1 MTAETTNPVTTNP
14 VTDFVARPG
23 RLGDP
28 AMTMRNDPRADPRM
42 LAALAPFDLDL
53 PPEPLPLPI
62 DSPREQMLEL
72 CAAIEQGMEQ
82 LFGTFMT
89 GLEPVAGVTTETIA
103 IPRPG
108 GGETGGE
115 VGGEITAYVH
125 RPTDASGP
133 LPGVVHLHGGGM
145 VLLEAAGPAYRRWR
159 DMLAATGLV
168 VVGVEFRN
176 GAGKHGSHPYPAGLD
191 DCVAATRWVLDNA
204 ADLGIGKVIISGESG
219 GGNLTLSTVLRAKRE
234 GWVEGIAGAYALC
247 PFIHGDWGNPPAE
260 LASQH
265 ENEGYFLSR
274 DMMAALAVVYDPTGE
289 HSDDPTCWP
298 LSAKAADLEGLPP
311 HVISVNEVDPLR
323 DEGLAYLR
331 LLLAAGVSA
340 VGRVVVGT
348 CHGADVL
355 MPGALPDVS
364 AATVR
369 DIKGFADSL

>member
-1 MTAETTNPVTTNP
+1 MTAGATNADKTAPGLSA
-14 VTDFVARPG
+14 TDLVPRPG
-23 RLGDP
+23 RLGEP
-28 AMTMRNDPRADPRM
+28 TMTMREDPRADPRM
-42 LAALAPFDLDL
+42 VAALAPFELDL
-53 PPEPLPLPI
+53 PPQPMPLPL
-62 DSPREQMLEL
+62 DAPREQLLEV
-72 CAAIEQGMEQ
+72 CAAMEQGMEQ
-82 LFGTFMT
+82 LFGSFTA

-108 GGETGGE
+108 GGE
-115 VGGEITAYVH
+115 ITAYVH
-125 RPTDASGP
+125 RPTDADGV

-145 VLLEAAGPAYRRWR
+145 VLLEAAGPAYRHWR
-159 DMLAATGLV
+159 DMLAASGLV
-168 VVGVEFRN
+168 VIGVEFRN
-176 GAGKHGSHPYPAGLD
+176 GAGKHGSHPYPGGLD
-191 DCVAATRWVLDNA
+191 DCVTATRWVLDH
-204 ADLGIGKVIISGESG
+204 ADELGIGKVIVSGESG

-234 GWVEGIAGAYALC
+234 GWVDRIAGAYALC
-247 PFIHGDWGNPPAE
+247 PFIHGDWGNPPPE

-274 DMMAALAVVYDPTGE
+274 DMMATLAVVYDPTGE
-289 HSDDPTCWP
+289 HNDEPTCWP
-298 LSAKAADLEGLPP
+298 LKAGADDVAGLPP

-331 LLLAAGVSA
+331 LLLANGVSA

-355 MPGALPDVS
+355 MPATLPDVT